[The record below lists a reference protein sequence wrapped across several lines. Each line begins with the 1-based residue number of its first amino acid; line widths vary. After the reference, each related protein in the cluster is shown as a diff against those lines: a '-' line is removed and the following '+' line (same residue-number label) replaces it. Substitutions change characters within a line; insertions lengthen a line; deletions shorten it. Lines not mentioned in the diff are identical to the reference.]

1 MSWYSNGKPDDYTK
15 VNRRAEWTSEYAYN
29 FYGFCLKNYG
39 FESYV
44 FREYGKPSSQT
55 NYDLQK
61 LEILRFPVS
70 LSDELGR
77 LSHRFK
83 NLKKSLRP

>member
-1 MSWYSNGKPDDYTK
+1 MENLMTTQKLTEALNEPANMLIT
-15 VNRRAEWTSEYAYN
+15 
-29 FYGFCLKNYG
+29 YGFCLKNHG

-61 LEILRFPVS
+61 LEILWFPVS

-83 NLKKSLRP
+83 NLKKFLRP

>member
-1 MSWYSNGKPDDYTK
+1 MTTQKLTEGLNEPANMLIT
-15 VNRRAEWTSEYAYN
+15 
-29 FYGFCLKNYG
+29 YGFCLKNHG

-61 LEILRFPVS
+61 LEILWFPVS

-77 LSHRFK
+77 LSPWVQKSQEVFET
-83 NLKKSLRP
+83 LKREEFT